1 MKLLRP
7 ALPLLIVLTLIA
19 STLCA
24 QVPAPPRRK
33 LLGLLHESLSGET
46 AKKTSSASRGAT
58 GSRARGDTAT
68 PRDTSSPASVRRIR
82 REDAFVESFLRRK
95 NPLPDLAI
103 PSGWD
108 ISSAQ
113 LRMVEPYDERIA
125 GHPEVAMSVMPD
137 SNPGDVMAD
146 LVWVGAGTSD
156 GDYKGKD
163 VKGKFVLATGY
174 GGSVHRLAVLKYGA
188 KAVVCYLDDERAME
202 YPDMLAYTGMWP
214 KPDELASTTFGF
226 NLTNRQGEKLRSL
239 LLSGSKVV
247 LRGWVKGT
255 GLEPY
260 AMDVVVARIHGTDM
274 AAVELVF
281 ARTSTIRRN
290 RQTTTPAVLAA
301 ILDIARTLKGL
312 IDEGASPVRN
322 GPSGSSGSQW
332 YGTMAYIDAHP
343 ELTDPAL
350 AERCSRI

>member
-1 MKLLRP
+1 
-7 ALPLLIVLTLIA
+7 
-19 STLCA
+19 
-24 QVPAPPRRK
+24 
-33 LLGLLHESLSGET
+33 
-46 AKKTSSASRGAT
+46 
-58 GSRARGDTAT
+58 
-68 PRDTSSPASVRRIR
+68 
-82 REDAFVESFLRRK
+82 
-95 NPLPDLAI
+95 
-103 PSGWD
+103 
-108 ISSAQ
+108 
-113 LRMVEPYDERIA
+113 MVEPYDERIA

-322 GPSGSSGSQW
+322 GPSGSLGPRMVRHDGLHRRPPGVDRTRPWRNGAREYEPGHGWRKHRTAPFKLILTRPRSPSLRERRGGEPGPGRGPPDVRTPRGSSRRSITGW
-332 YGTMAYIDAHP
+332 CPTR
-343 ELTDPAL
+343 
-350 AERCSRI
+350 AEATI